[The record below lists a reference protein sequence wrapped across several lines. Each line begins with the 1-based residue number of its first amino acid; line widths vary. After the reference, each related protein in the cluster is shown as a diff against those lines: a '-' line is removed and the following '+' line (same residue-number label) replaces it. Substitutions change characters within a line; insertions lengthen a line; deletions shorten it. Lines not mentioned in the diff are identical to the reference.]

1 MVHLMILAN
10 LSRASMGQD
19 SSSAENK
26 DDMIND
32 QEDSANILEG
42 LRLVRENARILTAS
56 VEEMKGKPST

>member
-56 VEEMKGKPST
+56 VEEMKGKRST